1 MKRAFD
7 PEFIATVRSQFE
19 GRTVPHFIGG
29 AFVESADGD
38 TFETLDPATN
48 RPLARVARGKRAD
61 AERAAAAAREA
72 FDRGPWPRM
81 PARERRGYLLRVAEL
96 IEKYADE
103 LAVLEC
109 LDTGQVLKIIR
120 GGQIPRAAENFRFF
134 AEAALAAFDG
144 ESYPVDERFLYYTVR
159 QPVGVAGLIT
169 PWNTPLMLATW
180 KLAPCLAAGNTCVL
194 KPAEWS
200 PLSAWFLAKIF
211 AEAGFP
217 PGVVNVVQG
226 YGEEAG
232 APLVADPRVQLISFT
247 GETTTGTIIM
257 RTGADTLKRYS
268 FELGGKSPAL
278 VFADADLE
286 RAEDGVVFQIFSLNG
301 ERCTA
306 NSRLLVERSIYPAFV
321 ERVAER
327 ARRIRVGPP
336 LDPASEVGPLI
347 HPEHLARVE
356 AFVEEARSQ
365 GARVLAGGHRLD
377 REGNYYAP
385 TVLEAAPGTRIEQ
398 EEVFG
403 PVLVAVPFDDEA
415 EALAIANGVRYGLAA
430 YVWTKDVERAHRLAR
445 GLEAGMVWI
454 NSHNVRHLPTPF
466 GGMKASG
473 IGREGGRHSFH
484 FYTEEKTV
492 MVPLGAHPIPRFGKE
507 KEA

>member
-1 MKRAFD
+1 MRKAFD
-7 PEFIATVRSQFE
+7 PAFIESVRAAL
-19 GRTVPHFIGG
+19 GRGTIPHFIGG
-29 AFVESADGD
+29 AFVESASGEV
-38 TFETLDPATN
+38 FETLDPSNN
-48 RPLARVARGKRAD
+48 RPLARVARGRAED
-61 AERAAAAAREA
+61 VERAVAAARRA
-72 FDRGPWPRM
+72 FDEGPWPRL
-81 PARERRGYLLRVAEL
+81 AAKERRRYLQKVAEL
-96 IEKYADE
+96 IEKHADE
-103 LAVLEC
+103 LSVIEC

-134 AEAALAAFDG
+134 AEAALSAFDG
-144 ESYPVDERFLYYTVR
+144 ESYPLDDKFLYYTVR

-211 AEAGFP
+211 AEADFP

-226 YGEEAG
+226 FGEEAG
-232 APLVADPRVQLISFT
+232 APIVAHPGVQLVSFT
-247 GETTTGTIIM
+247 GETTTGSIIM
-257 RTGADTLKRYS
+257 RTGAETLKRYS
-268 FELGGKSPAL
+268 FELGGKSPAV

-286 RAEDGVVFQIFSLNG
+286 RAVDGVVFQIFSLNG

-306 NSRLLVERSIYPAFV
+306 NSRLLVERPVYEELVA
-321 ERVAER
+321 RVAER
-327 ARRIRVGPP
+327 AERIRVGHP
-336 LDPASEVGPLI
+336 LDPEAEVGPLI
-347 HPEHLARVE
+347 HPEHLERVA
-356 AFVEEARSQ
+356 AFVEEARAE
-365 GARVLAGGHRLD
+365 GARVRAGGHRVGE
-377 REGNYYAP
+377 EGNFYAP
-385 TVLEAAPGTRIEQ
+385 TVLEVRPGMRIEQ

-403 PVLVAVPFDDEA
+403 PVLVAMPFDDEA
-415 EALAIANGVRYGLAA
+415 EALKIANGVRYGLAA
-430 YVWTKDVERAHRLAR
+430 YVWTREVERAHRFAR
-445 GLEAGMVWI
+445 GVEAGMVWI

-492 MVPLGAHPIPRFGKE
+492 MVPLGAHPIPKFGKE
-507 KEA
+507 A

>member
-1 MKRAFD
+1 MKKAFN
-7 PEFIATVRSQFE
+7 PAFIDEVRSRLARE
-19 GRTVPHFIGG
+19 TIPHFIGG
-29 AFVESADGD
+29 DFVASVAGE

-48 RPLARVARGKRAD
+48 RPLARVARGREAD
-61 AERAAAAAREA
+61 AERAVAAAREA

-81 PARERRGYLLRVAEL
+81 TARERRRYLLRVAEL
-96 IEKYADE
+96 IERYADE

-144 ESYPVDERFLYYTVR
+144 ETYPVDDRFLYYTLR

-200 PLSAWFLAKIF
+200 PLSAWKLAQIF
-211 AEAGFP
+211 AEADFP
-217 PGVVNVVQG
+217 PGVVNVLQG
-226 YGEEAG
+226 HGEEAG

-247 GETTTGTIIM
+247 GETTTGSIIM
-257 RTGADTLKRYS
+257 RTGAETLKRYS
-268 FELGGKSPAL
+268 FELGGKSPA
-278 VFADADLE
+278 VIFADANLE
-286 RAEDGVVFQIFSLNG
+286 RAVDGVVFQIFSLNG

-306 NSRLLVERSIYPAFV
+306 NSRLLVERAVYPEFV
-321 ERVAER
+321 RRVAER
-327 ARRIRVGPP
+327 ARRIRVGHP

-356 AFVEEARSQ
+356 AFVEEAKREGS
-365 GARVLAGGHRLD
+365 RVLAGGHRVE

-385 TVLEAAPGTRIEQ
+385 TVLEVTPGMRIEQ

-403 PVLVAVPFDDEA
+403 PVLVAMPFDSEE
-415 EALAIANGVRYGLAA
+415 EALRVANGVRYGLAA
-430 YVWTKDVERAHRLAR
+430 YVWTRDVERAHRFAR

-492 MVPLGAHPIPRFGKE
+492 MVPLGDHPIPGYGKE

>member
-1 MKRAFD
+1 MRKAFD
-7 PEFIATVRSQFE
+7 PAFIESVRSQLAK
-19 GRTVPHFIGG
+19 GPIPHYIGG
-29 AFVESADGD
+29 EFVESAAGE

-48 RPLARVARGKRAD
+48 RGLARVARGRPADVARAV
-61 AERAAAAAREA
+61 AAAREA

-81 PARERRGYLLRVAEL
+81 PARERRRYLLRVAEL
-96 IEKYADE
+96 IERHADE
-103 LAVLEC
+103 LSVLEC

-120 GGQIPRAAENFRFF
+120 GGQIPRAAENFRFY
-134 AEAALAAFDG
+134 AEAALSAFDG
-144 ESYPVDERFLYYTVR
+144 ETYPVDDRFLYYTFR

-200 PLSAWFLAKIF
+200 PLSAWFLARIF
-211 AEAGFP
+211 AEADLP

-232 APLVADPRVQLISFT
+232 APLVADARVQLISFT
-247 GETTTGTIIM
+247 GETTTGKIIM
-257 RTGADTLKRYS
+257 RTGAESLKRYS
-268 FELGGKSPAL
+268 FELGGKSPAV

-286 RAEDGVVFQIFSLNG
+286 RAVDGVVFQIFSLNG

-306 NSRLLVERSIYPAFV
+306 NSRLLVERSVYPEFV
-321 ERVAER
+321 ERVAAR
-327 ARRIRVGPP
+327 AGKIRVGHP
-336 LDPASEVGPLI
+336 LNPDSEVGPLI

-356 AFVEEARSQ
+356 GFVEEAKRE
-365 GARVLAGGHRLD
+365 GARVLAGGHRVGE
-377 REGNYYAP
+377 EGNYYAP
-385 TVLEAAPGTRIEQ
+385 TVLEARPGMRIEQ

-403 PVLVAVPFDDEA
+403 PVLVAMPFGGEE
-415 EALAIANGVRYGLAA
+415 EALQIANGVRYGLAA
-430 YVWTKDVERAHRLAR
+430 YVWTRDVERAHRFAR
-445 GLEAGMVWI
+445 EVEAGMVWI

-466 GGMKASG
+466 GGMKESG

-484 FYTEEKTV
+484 FYTEEKVV
-492 MVPLGAHPIPRFGKE
+492 MVPLGAHPIPKFGKE
-507 KEA
+507 A